1 MAIQAKSKPGVEA
14 FTMSL
19 PMVEQVKWNDETY
32 YFNGWVG
39 NHEKCG
45 TVFEFQD
52 AKESRSIWVDVNG
65 SFICE
70 G

>member
-1 MAIQAKSKPGVEA
+1 MAIQVKSKPGVEA
-14 FTMSL
+14 YTMSV
-19 PMVEQVKWNDETY
+19 PKVEQVKWNDETY

-39 NHEKCG
+39 NHENSG
-45 TVFEFQD
+45 TVFEFQN
-52 AKESRSIWVDVNG
+52 ALESRRIWVDVNG